1 MSNLKYHLA
10 IFSLFLTQIN
20 FTMKKY
26 AALLLFALFLN
37 GCDDGDLTVD
47 EIDFADVQESSACDP
62 LTNTLIYKLK
72 SQEAL
77 LLQLPQGAI
86 INDQGTY
93 TYTIDANGKGS
104 YRVVYRAYDGTVAK
118 DNICGAI
125 PPTTPKV
132 TEEWNAVEGLIEI
145 ATTQLVDSSA
155 TDGSTRIKGYEHSII
170 FRNIT
175 FAKPAGN
182 QTEAEF
188 VFGTYNTTITKADL
202 TFKTNPN
209 GSAYE
214 CDNKTYNYNNSFYL
228 SIEDIDP
235 ALIVNVITASNQPRT
250 SLITATQNKVFYRTA
265 LTETGSITPA
275 FICAKVQPSSPAID
289 ETWTGQ
295 LGVANASGIIEVT
308 TTRTGQVYE
317 HTIVLKNVILQKG
330 KSSFK
335 LGSSFVLGKVT
346 RDATD

>member
-1 MSNLKYHLA
+1 
-10 IFSLFLTQIN
+10 
-20 FTMKKY
+20 MKKY

-77 LLQLPQGAI
+77 LLQLPSGAI
-86 INDQGTY
+86 VNDQGTY

-132 TEEWNAVEGLIEI
+132 TEEWNGVEGLIEI
-145 ATTQLVDSSA
+145 VTTQTEVPN
-155 TDGSTRIKGYEHSII
+155 TNNDGGSRITGYEHSII

-188 VFGTYNTTITKADL
+188 VFGTYNTPVTPADL

-250 SLITATQNKVFYRTA
+250 SLITATQNKVFYKTA

>member
-1 MSNLKYHLA
+1 LA

-47 EIDFADVQESSACDP
+47 EIDFADVTDSQACDAT
-62 LTNTLIYKLK
+62 TNTLIYKLK

-77 LLQLPQGAI
+77 LLQLPEGAI
-86 INDQGTY
+86 VNDQGVV
-93 TYTIDANGKGS
+93 TYTIDSNGKGT

-125 PPTTPKV
+125 PPSTPRV
-132 TEEWNAVEGLIEI
+132 TEEWNGVEGLIEI
-145 ATTQLVDSSA
+145 STKQKVDTSA
-155 TDGSTRIKGYEHSII
+155 TDGSTRINGYAHTIV

-182 QTEAEF
+182 QTEAQF

-202 TFKTNPN
+202 TFKTDPN
-209 GSAYE
+209 NAAYE
-214 CDNKTYNYNNSFYL
+214 CGNRVYNYNNSFYL
-228 SIEDIDP
+228 SIDDIDP
-235 ALIVNVITASNQPRT
+235 KLLVNVATASNQPRT
-250 SLITATQNKVFYRTA
+250 SLVSATQNKVLYRTA
-265 LTETGSITPA
+265 KEGTGSITPT
-275 FICAKVQPSSPAID
+275 FVCATVQPSAPVIE

-295 LGVANASGIIEVT
+295 AGIENVSGIIEVT
-308 TTRTGQVYE
+308 TTVSPNATGQVYT
-317 HTIVLKNVILQKG
+317 HTIVLKNVILEKG
-330 KSSFK
+330 KSNFK
-335 LGSSFVLGKVT
+335 LGSSFVLGKIERQVT
-346 RDATD
+346 N

>member
-1 MSNLKYHLA
+1 
-10 IFSLFLTQIN
+10 
-20 FTMKKY
+20 MKKY

-47 EIDFADVQESSACDP
+47 EIDFADVQQSSACDP

-77 LLQLPQGAI
+77 LLQLPAGAI
-86 INDQGTY
+86 VNDQGTY

-132 TEEWNAVEGLIEI
+132 TEEWNGVEGLIEI
-145 ATTQLVDSSA
+145 VTTQTEVPN
-155 TDGSTRIKGYEHSII
+155 TNNDGGSRITGYEHSIV

-188 VFGTYNTTITKADL
+188 VFGTYNTTVTPADL

-235 ALIVNVITASNQPRT
+235 ALLVNEVTAGNQART

-295 LGVANASGIIEVT
+295 FGVANVSGIIEVT
-308 TTRTGQVYE
+308 TTVSPNALGQLYT
-317 HTIVLKNVILQKG
+317 HTILLKNVILLKG

-335 LGSSFVLGKVT
+335 LGSSFVLGKIE
-346 RDATD
+346 RQG

>member
-10 IFSLFLTQIN
+10 FFSLFLTQIN

-47 EIDFADVQESSACDP
+47 EIDFADVQQSSACDP

-77 LLQLPQGAI
+77 LLQLPAGAI
-86 INDQGTY
+86 VNDQGTY

-132 TEEWNAVEGLIEI
+132 TEEWNGVEGLIEI
-145 ATTQLVDSSA
+145 VTTQTEVPN
-155 TDGSTRIKGYEHSII
+155 TNNDGGSRITGYEHSIV

-188 VFGTYNTTITKADL
+188 VFGTYNTTVTPADL

-235 ALIVNVITASNQPRT
+235 ALLVNEVTAGNQART

-295 LGVANASGIIEVT
+295 FGVANVSGIIEVT
-308 TTRTGQVYE
+308 TTVSPNALGQLYT
-317 HTIVLKNVILQKG
+317 HTIVLKNVILLKG
-330 KSSFK
+330 
-335 LGSSFVLGKVT
+335 
-346 RDATD
+346 